1 MASEARIASIC
12 RARFGLEDLA
22 AVLEGNLG
30 WHRGHRGEFGGM
42 MLAAG
47 VDARGCQPVRE
58 AEMDDETFNMSMR
71 KYLKQVGVTS
81 QQAIERH
88 VREHGDLAGRLK
100 VRTVLTIEGHGMEH
114 VVEGEIDLG

>member
-1 MASEARIASIC
+1 
-12 RARFGLEDLA
+12 
-22 AVLEGNLG
+22 
-30 WHRGHRGEFGGM
+30 
-42 MLAAG
+42 
-47 VDARGCQPVRE
+47 
-58 AEMDDETFNMSMR
+58 MDEEIFNMSVR
-71 KYLKQVGVTS
+71 KYLKRLGVTS